1 MAYWLMKSEPDVFS
15 YDDLANKKTPEEWNG
30 VRNYAARNHMKSM
43 QPGEKFFFYHSNI
56 GKAVVGIGRIVNA
69 AHPDSTAELKNGKV
83 VWECVDVEAVRPFG
97 RPVTLDEVKTV
108 KGLEEMALVKFSR
121 LSVQPVT
128 EAEWKIVC
136 RLGGVD
142 P

>member
-1 MAYWLMKSEPDVFS
+1 MAWWLMKSEPDAFS
-15 YDDLANKKTPEEWNG
+15 FDDLMACTEPEEWTG
-30 VRNYAARNHMKSM
+30 VRNYAARNHMRAMKT
-43 QPGEKFFFYHSNI
+43 GEKFFFYHSNV
-56 GKAVVGIGRIVNA
+56 GKAIVGIGRIVNE

-83 VWECVDVEAVRPFG
+83 VWDCVDVEGVEAFK

-108 KGLEEMALVKFSR
+108 KGLEDMLLINNSR

-136 RLGGVD
+136 DLGGVK